1 MRKGKKEITWTHERH
16 VRLRRWCMG
25 VCRRIAS
32 VALSNAAVSFFF
44 VRDFLFPISRCATGE
59 WLHIF
64 FWNYYYFFFLILRR
78 FIYYIAVFYFLFFV
92 DFLLWFTEADFCHP
106 VHTRIRHVFLP
117 LMTSARLIS
126 SSQHGCRFISCIVAC
141 VSVFFFLVRIT
152 WISVMVQKLYWFHY
166 HISLIFLFFERYFIC
181 LHCGTFHHLFSA
193 VLVKWESAASIS
205 GTQCPRFSLI
215 IQNRQMTVCVC
226 VCFRKTFHLLNSGNE
241 CADPLPWFSPLIQNR
256 EEEWLI

>member
-64 FWNYYYFFFLILRR
+64 FWNYYYFFLNFATLHLLHCGI
-78 FIYYIAVFYFLFFV
+78 LFFI
-92 DFLLWFTEADFCHP
+92 FRWFSVV
-106 VHTRIRHVFLP
+106 VHRGRFLP
-117 LMTSARLIS
+117 PGSHPHSPCFLAPYDFRPFDI
-126 SSQHGCRFISCIVAC
+126 FIAAWLPIHLLHRGMCFG
-141 VSVFFFLVRIT
+141 FFFLVRIT

>member
-1 MRKGKKEITWTHERH
+1 MATYI
-16 VRLRRWCMG
+16 
-25 VCRRIAS
+25 
-32 VALSNAAVSFFF
+32 
-44 VRDFLFPISRCATGE
+44 FLK
-59 WLHIF
+59 LLL
-64 FWNYYYFFFLILRR
+64 FFFLILRR

-141 VSVFFFLVRIT
+141 VSVFFLVRIT

-226 VCFRKTFHLLNSGNE
+226 VCASGRRFTSSILGMNARIHYPDFHHLFKIGKKSGWFRDFFPQKLLTLAPSQAMWIAGRQE
-241 CADPLPWFSPLIQNR
+241 LRGPSVPPLPRGHYSK
-256 EEEWLI
+256 

>member
-1 MRKGKKEITWTHERH
+1 MATYIFLK
-16 VRLRRWCMG
+16 L
-25 VCRRIAS
+25 
-32 VALSNAAVSFFF
+32 LLFFF
-44 VRDFLFPISRCATGE
+44 KFCDASFTTLR
-59 WLHIF
+59 
-64 FWNYYYFFFLILRR
+64 YFI
-78 FIYYIAVFYFLFFV
+78 FYFSLIFCCGSQRPIFATR
-92 DFLLWFTEADFCHP
+92 FTPAFAMFSCPLWLPPVWYLHRSMVADSSLASW
-106 VHTRIRHVFLP
+106 HVF
-117 LMTSARLIS
+117 R
-126 SSQHGCRFISCIVAC
+126 
-141 VSVFFFLVRIT
+141 FFFLVRIT